1 MSKLN
6 AFYAEARAFAR
17 VAAKADHVANETLKP
32 AIARLLAA
40 WEDVPVRQRPEQSE
54 VRGQLRAMF
63 APAYGLGVATNSKGE
78 LEFCRP
84 TADGYDKAADGEYL
98 TRKNAARQ
106 RIQFVVGKMGFETA
120 SADSIEVDAAMLRA
134 AKALIKACGGDKK
147 AIAAALA
154 QAAK

>member
-6 AFYAEARAFAR
+6 TFYAEARAFAK
-17 VAAKADHVANETLKP
+17 VAAATDYAANEKLKP

-40 WEDVPVRQRPEQSE
+40 WEDVPTRQRPSQDE
-54 VRGQLRAMF
+54 VRGQLRVMF
-63 APAYGLGVATNSKGE
+63 APAYGLGVTTNTKGE
-78 LEFCRP
+78 MEFCRP
-84 TADGYDKAADGEYL
+84 ECEGYDKAADDEYL

-106 RIQFVVGKMGFETA
+106 RIQFVIGKMGFEPA
-120 SADSIEVDAAMLRA
+120 AADSIEVDAAMLRA
-134 AKALIKACGGDKK
+134 AKALIKACAGDKK